1 MTLPSQRKPRHT
13 DKEVNPLEINL
24 ELLQQL
30 PAEEQA
36 EDGLCTL
43 TCTYSCMHTGPIMP
57 CDVTGFIR

>member
-1 MTLPSQRKPRHT
+1 M
-13 DKEVNPLEINL
+13 EIDL

-30 PAEEQA
+30 PADDA

-43 TCTYSCMHTGPIMP
+43 TCTYSCMATSPIMP